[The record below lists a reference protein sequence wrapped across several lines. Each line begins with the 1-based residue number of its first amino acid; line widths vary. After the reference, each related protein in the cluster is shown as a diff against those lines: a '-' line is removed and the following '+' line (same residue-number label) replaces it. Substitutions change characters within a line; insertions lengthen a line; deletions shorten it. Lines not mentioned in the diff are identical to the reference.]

1 MVVDQLARR
10 GIRDQAVLEAMG
22 KVPRERFVP
31 EELAEQ
37 AYGDGA
43 LSIGSGQT
51 ISQPYIVARMTDAL
65 GLSDWMRE
73 HPEEPPRVL
82 DVGTGSGYQAAVL
95 AEMGARVIGI
105 ERDPELAK
113 AAQERLRAA
122 GYDLEVVVADGS
134 AGWEP
139 GAPYAGIIV
148 AAATPEL
155 PEPLLG
161 QLADGARI
169 VAPVGSRVHQ
179 ELTVA
184 RRVGDRLEQRWLEP
198 AVFVPLVGQYGFREG

>member
-10 GIRDQAVLEAMG
+10 GIREQAVLDAMG

-51 ISQPYIVARMTDAL
+51 ISQPYIVARMTESL

-113 AAQERLRAA
+113 AAQDRLRAA
-122 GYDLEVVVADGS
+122 GYDVEVVVGDGS

-148 AAATPEL
+148 GAATPEL
-155 PEPLLG
+155 PEPLLA
-161 QLADGARI
+161 QLADGGHI

-184 RRVGDRLEQRWLEP
+184 RRVGDRLEQRWMEP
-198 AVFVPLVGQYGFREG
+198 AVFVPLVGQYGFKEG